1 MTINDMR
8 TDKQVIEQL
17 LEGTG
22 IVIDGNK
29 AWDLRVNNPQLYSR
43 ILAEGSLGFGE
54 AYMEGWW
61 DCDALDDFFYRILK
75 LKLDERIPFNWKT
88 FFYLL
93 GARLFNQQTK
103 SRSMEVAERH
113 YDIGN
118 DIYQQMLDKR
128 MIYSCAYWQKAQ
140 NIDDAQE
147 AKLDLI
153 CQKLKLE
160 SGMRLLD
167 IGCGWGGLAQYA
179 AEKYKISVVG
189 ITLSEQ
195 QVVIA
200 RRVNLGLPVEIRL
213 QDYRDL
219 HEKFDRIVSV
229 GMFEHVGYKNY
240 GTLIQSVFEN
250 LTDDGIFLLH
260 TIGGNKSVNSTDP
273 WINKYIFP
281 NSMLPSIKQI
291 ADAIQGRFIME
302 DWHNFGIY
310 YDRTCMA
317 WFEKFQENW
326 AGLSKSYDET
336 FHRMWNYYLCVS
348 AASFRARKNN
358 LWQIV
363 LTKQQRQESY
373 QSVR

>member
-8 TDKQVIEQL
+8 TDKQVVEQL

-22 IVIDGNK
+22 IVIDGDNP
-29 AWDLRVNNPQLYSR
+29 WDLKVNNPQLYER
-43 ILAEGSLGFGE
+43 ILTNGSLGFGE
-54 AYMEGWW
+54 AFMDGWW
-61 DCDALDDFFYRILK
+61 DCDALDDLFYRILK

-93 GARLFNQQTK
+93 KARVFNQQTK
-103 SRSMEVAERH
+103 SRSMEVAVKH

-118 DIYQQMLDKR
+118 DIYQHMLDKR
-128 MIYSCAYWQKAQ
+128 MVYSCAYWKKAQ
-140 NIDDAQE
+140 NIDEAQE

-153 CQKLKLE
+153 CKKLKLE

-179 AEKYKISVVG
+179 AEKYQVSVVG

-195 QVVIA
+195 QVIIA
-200 RRVNLGLPVEIRL
+200 RQVNLGLPVEIRL

-229 GMFEHVGYKNY
+229 GMFEHVGYRNY
-240 GTLIQSVFEN
+240 GALIRAAYES

-260 TIGGNKSVNSTDP
+260 TIGGNRSVNSTDP

-281 NSMLPSIKQI
+281 NSMLPSIRQI
-291 ADAIQGRFIME
+291 ADAIQGLFIME
-302 DWHNFGIY
+302 DWHNFGSY
-310 YDRTCMA
+310 YDRTCME
-317 WFEKFQENW
+317 WLKKFEESW
-326 AGLSKSYDET
+326 PELSSIYDET
-336 FHRMWNYYLCVS
+336 FYRMWKYYLSVS

-363 LTKQQRQESY
+363 LTKQQRQEFY